1 MPDYVAVPRGSTAV
15 QSRFFDVGAVR
26 LHAVEAGD
34 GPLVVLLHGF
44 PEFWY
49 SWRHQIPALA
59 AAGLRVVAPDLRGCN
74 LSDKPRGL
82 AAYRVRELAA
92 DVAGLI
98 AACGEEQAAVVGHD
112 WGGTVAWALAI
123 RHPERVERLV
133 IVNSPHPLRFLAAV
147 RQPAQLARSWYMLLF
162 QLPWLP
168 EALLRMRRFAGLRRT
183 LRRAAAHAGTFTDED
198 LDRYGE
204 AFAQPGALT
213 AAINYYRAMR
223 LRQRRDVPGGMPAV
237 EAPVLVVWG
246 DRDHVLGPELAD
258 PGPRYAPNRRVEHLP
273 HAAHFAHQDDHER
286 VNALLVEF
294 LHE

>member
-1 MPDYVAVPRGSTAV
+1 MEEWSGWRLAAGRWHGEPPRLDATTGQGTLARLDGQPAAGPARHRHV
-15 QSRFFDVGAVR
+15 DVGEVT
-26 LHAVEAGD
+26 LHVVEAGT

-74 LSDKPRGL
+74 LSDKPRGQ

-112 WGGTVAWALAI
+112 WGGAVAWALAI

-168 EALLRMRRFAGLRRT
+168 EALLRAGGFKALRRT
-183 LRRAAAHAGTFTDED
+183 LRRWGGGHLTGED
-198 LDRYGE
+198 LDRYVHDLRGLV
-204 AFAQPGALT
+204 QP
-213 AAINYYRAMR
+213 
-223 LRQRRDVPGGMPAV
+223 
-237 EAPVLVVWG
+237 
-246 DRDHVLGPELAD
+246 
-258 PGPRYAPNRRVEHLP
+258 HLD
-273 HAAHFAHQDDHER
+273 AGR
-286 VNALLVEF
+286 TVIL
-294 LHE
+294 